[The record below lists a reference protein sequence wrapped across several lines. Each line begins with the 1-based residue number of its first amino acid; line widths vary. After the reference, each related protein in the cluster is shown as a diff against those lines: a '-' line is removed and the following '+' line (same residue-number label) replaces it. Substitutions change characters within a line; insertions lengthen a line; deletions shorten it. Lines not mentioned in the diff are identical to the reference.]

1 MPAWPKRFYSLGVN
15 FLTAATEWKL
25 RRARVAAPLQ
35 KLAFEHLTARL
46 AQTAYWR
53 EAGVVAGMSY
63 DSFQAR
69 LAPRGY
75 EELAPAIE
83 RMKHG
88 EADVL
93 WPGRCSFFALTAGTT
108 GPQPKCIPVTDEMLG
123 HFRQAGLDALLY
135 YTVRVRH
142 AAVARGR
149 HLFLSAST
157 AVTPL
162 AAATPHVAYTGDLSG
177 ITALNL
183 PVWCEQH
190 LYEPGAAIA
199 QMPDWSA
206 RLDAIVQRTRSL
218 DITLL
223 GGLPNWTLLLTAAL
237 RENSTVGKSRISN
250 LQGLWP
256 NLECYVHGGIPLGPY
271 QDELRHALGP
281 TVKFHEVYTA
291 SEGFI
296 AAQDTEAGLGLR
308 LMTGVGIFYEFVP
321 LADFDE
327 AHLARLGRKAV
338 PLVAVTT
345 GIDYVVLL
353 TTPGG
358 LARYVVGD
366 IVRFTST
373 EPPRLVFVGR
383 TKLTLNTFGEQL
395 TEKEM
400 TDALVAV
407 CGRQNWHIVNF
418 HVAPLS
424 THSLTGQTRG
434 RHEWWIELR
443 PGTQSTPI
451 GVQLAAELD
460 HELQRKNP
468 AYEAKRKAGI
478 LEAPAA
484 RLVMPGVFEHWQ
496 RWREKWGG
504 QHKLPRSRND
514 RLIADELAQI
524 TSFARD

>member
-1 MPAWPKRFYSLGVN
+1 MPAWPKSFYSLGVN

-25 RRARVAAPLQ
+25 RRTRVAGPLQ
-35 KLAFEHLTARL
+35 KLAFESLTTHLAR
-46 AQTAYWR
+46 TAYWR
-53 EAGVVAGMSY
+53 EAGVVAGMGY

-69 LAPRGY
+69 LAPRRY
-75 EELAPAIE
+75 ADLAPAIE
-83 RMKHG
+83 RMQHG

-108 GPQPKCIPVTDEMLG
+108 GPSPKCIPVTDAMLE

-162 AAATPHVAYTGDLSG
+162 PEAKPHEAYVGDLSG

-183 PVWCEQH
+183 PDWCERH
-190 LYEPGAAIA
+190 LYEPGAAVA
-199 QMPDWSA
+199 AMSDWSA
-206 RLDAIVQRTRSL
+206 KLDAIVRRTRSL

-223 GGLPNWTLLLTAAL
+223 AGQPNWTLLLATAL
-237 RENSTVGKSRISN
+237 RESSAVGKSRITN

-256 NLECYVHGGIPLGPY
+256 NLECFVHGGIPLGPY
-271 QDELRHALGP
+271 RDELRQALGP

-308 LMTGVGIFYEFVP
+308 LMAGAGIFYEFIP

-327 AHLARLGRKAV
+327 DHLDRLGRKAV
-338 PLVAVTT
+338 PLVDVAT
-345 GIDYVVLL
+345 GVDYVVLL

-373 EPPRLVFVGR
+373 EPPRLIYVGR
-383 TKLTLNTFGEQL
+383 TEHTLNTFGERL

-400 TDALVAV
+400 TDALVTV
-407 CGRQNWHIVNF
+407 CARQDWHIVHF

-434 RHEWWIELR
+434 RHEWWLELR
-443 PGTQSTPI
+443 PGTKSTPI
-451 GVQLAAELD
+451 GHQLATELD
-460 HELQRKNP
+460 LELQKKNP
-468 AYEAKRKAGI
+468 AYEAKRKAAI
-478 LEAPAA
+478 LELPAV

-504 QHKLPRSRND
+504 QHKLPRSRHD
-514 RLIADELAQI
+514 RLVADELAQI
-524 TSFARD
+524 TSFTRD